1 MGRLSANDVYNHFK
15 SCTKTIGDEKYLQI
29 SSDGPNVNIALLD
42 ILNESRSDVDV
53 GRKC

>member
-15 SCTKTIGDEKYLQI
+15 SCTKTIEDAKYLQI
-29 SSDGPNVNIALLD
+29 SSDGSNVSLDFLD
-42 ILNESRSDVDV
+42 ILNESRSDADV